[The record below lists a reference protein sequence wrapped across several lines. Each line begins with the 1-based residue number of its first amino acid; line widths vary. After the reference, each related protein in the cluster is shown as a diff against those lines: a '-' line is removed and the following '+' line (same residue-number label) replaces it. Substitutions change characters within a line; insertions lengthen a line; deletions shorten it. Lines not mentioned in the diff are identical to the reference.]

1 MTGCGDN
8 WCLRGRIM
16 GGALGRCLEGWHRR
30 KWSSAGSELGA
41 RQQDFTQLSL
51 SGLVASRAP
60 SLGGR
65 RADGPALRP
74 RSRRLAVREQREA
87 VGGARGSES
96 VKSGG
101 GGPGKIELGRR
112 WLPPCRKGTLGAQG
126 TVGGGG
132 QVSEVRLHSAWHG
145 TLALGDRVGLQPYT
159 PSGRPQ
165 LSSHLLVSPGPA
177 WLGARR
183 RRRSAAG
190 QARPPRRF
198 CGSSPPPCGQLGPS
212 PAAWPAEAPPP
223 GPPRPRSQS
232 RPPPGCSRAAT
243 VGVAGRS
250 PPGAPLS
257 EPQPHPGPG
266 HRSRTGR

>member
-1 MTGCGDN
+1 
-8 WCLRGRIM
+8 M
-16 GGALGRCLEGWHRR
+16 GGAWKAGTGGSGQVRGRNWGP
-30 KWSSAGSELGA
+30 GS
-41 RQQDFTQLSL
+41 RISL
-51 SGLVASRAP
+51 SFLSPAWWPRGHP
-60 SLGGR
+60 PWE
-65 RADGPALRP
+65 ADGPALRP

-177 WLGARR
+177 CLGARR

-190 QARPPRRF
+190 QA
-198 CGSSPPPCGQLGPS
+198 
-212 PAAWPAEAPPP
+212 PAATPVLRLFTAPLRTARALTSCVASRSSAPWTTTTAIAKPP
-223 GPPRPRSQS
+223 TARMFPRSH
-232 RPPPGCSRAAT
+232 C
-243 VGVAGRS
+243 RS
-250 PPGAPLS
+250 GG
-257 EPQPHPGPG
+257 PQP
-266 HRSRTGR
+266 SRCTTL